1 MLLSALINILHIVY
15 NQQLKYL
22 RYTYELPI
30 HFKNAADLRYYYFFL
45 NIQSIIFLIVTIYYS
60 LPFFSF
66 VGLVGSFQSIIT
78 IVNIF
83 ADKNLSKTI
92 IEW

>member
-30 HFKNAADLRYYYFFL
+30 HFKNAADLRY
-45 NIQSIIFLIVTIYYS
+45 
-60 LPFFSF
+60 
-66 VGLVGSFQSIIT
+66 
-78 IVNIF
+78 
-83 ADKNLSKTI
+83 
-92 IEW
+92 